1 MKKVLFLFDIDGT
14 LSESRKVMKQEMIDL
29 LRKVKS
35 KEIDIGVV
43 GGSDLAKQ
51 KEQLGDF
58 WNHFDYQFPENGL
71 QYYKK
76 GNLMKSTSMLEH
88 IGENNMQKIIN
99 IILRH
104 LSETVC
110 PVKRGTFLEFRS
122 GMLNVCPVGR
132 SCSQLERE
140 QFYEFD
146 QKHKIRENL
155 AKKFDED
162 FGKELKIKTSIGGQ
176 ISLDVF
182 PIGWDKTFCLQFV
195 NDLYDEIHFFGDKTM
210 EGGNDYEI
218 YEDPRTIGHRVDC
231 PETTMKIINDL
242 ITN

>member
-1 MKKVLFLFDIDGT
+1 MKRTLYLFDIDGT

-29 LRKVKS
+29 LKKVKS
-35 KEIDIGVV
+35 KGIDIGVV

-58 WNHFDYQFPENGL
+58 WNQFDYQFPENGL
-71 QYYKK
+71 QYYRK
-76 GNLMKSTSMLEH
+76 GQFVKSTSMLEH
-88 IGENNMQKIIN
+88 VGEHNMQKIIN

-195 NDLYDEIHFFGDKTM
+195 DGLYDEIHFFGDKTM

-231 PETTMKIINDL
+231 PETTMNVIYDL